1 MFKIWF
7 RADKKIIRYDTKDS
21 DENDSDPYMIILDF
35 NTGTCMLLYCLA
47 TYKDGNYSYYK
58 VKRM

>member
-35 NTGTCMLLYCLA
+35 NTGTCMLLYCFRTFELS
-47 TYKDGNYSYYK
+47 DL
-58 VKRM
+58 